1 MTEQDKILSAIL
13 ISFSTYI
20 IILSILKVNAIKE
33 LKSYNNL
40 LKFVF
45 AFIVFSLFNIFLVKF
60 MIKLF

>member
-13 ISFSTYI
+13 ILFMIYSV
-20 IILSILKVNAIKE
+20 IILILRVNVR
-33 LKSYNNL
+33 YNNL